1 MARVCKVGETMDD
14 FKNYLTNSLEPWLLI
29 LDNADDPSL
38 DISRF
43 FPVGNRGT
51 ILVTSRNPDCRCHAP
66 FRSRELRDMES
77 DEAITLLLKSGDL
90 ASEDQSL
97 RGLALPIV
105 QTLGY
110 LALAVNHAGA
120 SIRQSIRS
128 LEDYLDI
135 YQRHR
140 KKLLSSRPVQAGSD
154 YRYTVYTTWEISVD
168 SIKELARNATDSTA
182 TNALELLTLFGFC
195 HFDDITEGMF
205 KSAWDRFDRTEGHP
219 WWVSNLLGMIRDR
232 QLLSWDSLG
241 FYEAIQLLSSYSLI
255 HVSGVENR
263 ISLHPLVH
271 SWIGD
276 SLNEEMHLRWWNIT
290 VSTLALAGYSNSYH
304 LEKQL
309 RVHLSDCIGIRQI
322 DDLFPEDDVPLDR
335 VEISFRIINVY
346 SDYPW
351 KDALIL
357 TERALEYSRKTLGDE
372 CYSTCL
378 QSYQRARVFNCLSEY
393 HKVLDLLQDK
403 VDVSIRVVGPTE
415 RLTLNIMGELARA
428 YSSLDRKQEALEFAE
443 KRLAI
448 CEKSLDEG
456 DDRYLD
462 ALNDVALAYRDS
474 GRQEEAVILFEKV
487 IVKIKEI
494 YGEEDEDVLH
504 SENSLAYAYHVSGR
518 HQAALEMFQNTLKKY
533 TKVYGE
539 EHPYT
544 LDKMVRIALEYGDL
558 GQPGRGIPL
567 VVKALEVGQGIGEE
581 RRLKEWTEDLE
592 RLQSQSANTSTTVSR
607 TLAKSQRL
615 PYPEGAEMFSKR
627 RWRLW

>member
-1 MARVCKVGETMDD
+1 MR
-14 FKNYLTNSLEPWLLI
+14 
-29 LDNADDPSL
+29 PS
-38 DISRF
+38 
-43 FPVGNRGT
+43 
-51 ILVTSRNPDCRCHAP
+51 
-66 FRSRELRDMES
+66 
-77 DEAITLLLKSGDL
+77 ITLLLKSGDL

-219 WWVSNLLGMIRDR
+219 WWASNLLGMIRDR

-263 ISLHPLVH
+263 ISLYPLVQ

-290 VSTLALAGYSNSYH
+290 VSTQALAGYSNSYH

-309 RVHLSDCIGIRQI
+309 RVHLRHCIGIRQI

-335 VEISFRIINVY
+335 VEISSRIINVY
-346 SDYPW
+346 SDHRW

-378 QSYQRARVFNCLSEY
+378 LSHQRARVFICLSEY

-415 RLTLNIMGELARA
+415 RLTLDIMGELAWA
-428 YSSLDRKQEALEFAE
+428 YSSLDRKQEALELAE

-448 CEKSLDEG
+448 CEKS
-456 DDRYLD
+456 RYLD
-462 ALNDVALAYRDS
+462 ASNDVALAYRDL

-487 IVKIKEI
+487 IVRMKEI
-494 YGEEDEDVLH
+494 HGEEDEDVLH
-504 SENSLAYAYHVSGR
+504 SENSLAYAYHVLGR

-558 GQPGRGIPL
+558 GQPERGIPL
-567 VVKALEVGQGIGEE
+567 VVKALEVGQGIGLE

-592 RLQSQSANTSTTVSR
+592 RLQSESAWLQSQSANTSTTVSR
-607 TLAKSQRL
+607 TLAKSQEL
-615 PYPEGAEMFSKR
+615 PYPEGAEMVGKR
-627 RWRLW
+627 RWRLWSKLQRRIEGSSS